1 VPRAKYWAIHLS
13 AKNSPE
19 AKATGLIGRFGIG
32 AFATLLKATTTGIAD
47 GKTTATTM
55 HGTAGGTFAL
65 SQSLHR
71 PSKETG
77 QSSGGQRWCTES
89 EGAVLGKFRGGPPG
103 RKITSSTK
111 RFFSMPTFARDSIGE
126 HAASATC
133 FRVLVSWAVLCHQ
146 RTKSRTDCFIACCID
161 CRLAQCLLLRLGH
174 CGSYRSRAPLSV
186 RKNTAATAATVALK
200 TPCFDLIDVGLL
212 ILASNVTDLANHRQ
226 MNQS

>member
-1 VPRAKYWAIHLS
+1 MLYRKACIAQAKKLASPAGVSAGVP
-13 AKNSPE
+13 N
-19 AKATGLIGRFGIG
+19 
-32 AFATLLKATTTGIAD
+32 LKAPSWASSV
-47 GKTTATTM
+47 
-55 HGTAGGTFAL
+55 AGRL
-65 SQSLHR
+65 
-71 PSKETG
+71 
-77 QSSGGQRWCTES
+77 
-89 EGAVLGKFRGGPPG
+89 GAKLLRRRNV
-103 RKITSSTK
+103 
-111 RFFSMPTFARDSIGE
+111 FFSMPTFARDSIGE